1 MLNLYI
7 FMSVFLAVVYNQ
19 FKENLK
25 KEVRENVERRTMLL
39 DKVYGL
45 VRCENLDGISKENFF
60 RLMEATHQ
68 RSGAAFRDYVG
79 VLWFVLDPKEAG
91 SISRDAFKS
100 LLELLSLP
108 YCDIYRCDGDNN

>member
-39 DKVYGL
+39 DKVYEL
-45 VRCENLDGISKENFF
+45 VKCQSLDGISKENFF
-60 RLMEATHQ
+60 RLMEATHR
-68 RSGAAFRDYVG
+68 RSGAAFRDYIG
-79 VLWFVLDPKEAG
+79 VLWFVLDPRETG
-91 SISRDAFKS
+91 SISRDALKS
-100 LLELLSLP
+100 LVELLALP
-108 YCDIYRCDGDNN
+108 YCDIYRCGSPL

>member
-39 DKVYGL
+39 DKVYEL
-45 VRCENLDGISKENFF
+45 VKCESLDGISKENFF
-60 RLMEATHQ
+60 RLMEATHH
-68 RSGAAFRDYVG
+68 RSGAAFRDYIG
-79 VLWFVLDPKEAG
+79 VLWFVLDPMETG
-91 SISRDAFKS
+91 SISRDALKS
-100 LLELLSLP
+100 LVELLALP
-108 YCDIYRCDGDNN
+108 YCDIYRCGNGNV